1 MTKLYSAYVG
11 SIDLHHWVQDGEP
24 LTVNGTPMVRVAGD
38 TIVSATRW
46 RATKAE
52 ALLDAADQIEA
63 MRARLL
69 AESIKLRQQAKEATN
84 G

>member
-1 MTKLYSAYVG
+1 MTKLYKAYVA

-24 LTVNGTPMVRVAGD
+24 VTVGGTPMVRLSSD
-38 TIVSATRW
+38 TIVPATRW

-63 MRARLL
+63 MRVQLL
-69 AESIKLRQQAKEATN
+69 HESIKLRQQARDARN